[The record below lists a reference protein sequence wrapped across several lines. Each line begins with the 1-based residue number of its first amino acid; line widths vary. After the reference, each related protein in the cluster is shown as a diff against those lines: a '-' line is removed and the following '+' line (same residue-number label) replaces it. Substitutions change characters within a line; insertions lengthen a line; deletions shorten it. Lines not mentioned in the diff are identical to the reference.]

1 MPDDLW
7 RLKLKFWGV
16 RGSIPTPEPQ
26 NVRFGGNTS
35 CVEIRVPGGEPIVLD
50 AGTGIRPLGLAM
62 KGMAP
67 VHIFF
72 THFHWDHIQ
81 GLPFFSPLYNP
92 KCPVVL
98 YSTVYSGPLRETLEG
113 QMSRP
118 YFPVDL
124 SLVSSKLCFVDLGA
138 DPVRLGDVTLTPF
151 PLHHPQGCGGYRVER
166 NGAVIV
172 YATDREHGNPELD
185 GVLKEFAKGADVLI
199 HDAQYTPEEY
209 ERFKG
214 WGHSTWEEAVRVAQ
228 ECGVKQLVL
237 FHHDPNHDDTAMMN
251 IVEDARVR
259 FPNTTAAR
267 EGEVIT
273 V

>member
-1 MPDDLW
+1 MPEELW
-7 RLKLKFWGV
+7 RLKIRFWGV

-26 NVRFGGNTS
+26 NMRYGGNTS
-35 CVEIRVPGGEPIVLD
+35 CVEIRGPQSEALILD
-50 AGTGIRPLGLAM
+50 AGTGIRSLGNSM
-62 KGMAP
+62 KGEAP

-81 GLPFFSPLYNP
+81 GLPFFAPLYNP

-98 YSTVYSGPLRETLEG
+98 YSTLFSGPLRETLEG

-124 SLVSSKLCFVDLGA
+124 SLVSSKLCFVDLGKE
-138 DPVRLGDVTLTPF
+138 PVRLGDVTLTPF
-151 PLHHPQGCGGYRVER
+151 PLHHPQGCGGYKIER
-166 NGAVIV
+166 HGASVV
-172 YATDREHGNPELD
+172 YATDREHGHPQLD
-185 GVLKEFAKGADVLI
+185 KTLRDFCQDADVLI
-199 HDAQYTPEEY
+199 HDTQYTPTEY

-214 WGHSTWEEAVRVAQ
+214 WGHSTWEEAAAVAHD
-228 ECGVKQLVL
+228 CNVKQLVL
-237 FHHDPNHDDTAMMN
+237 FHHDPNHDDATMMA
-251 IVEDARVR
+251 IVEDARLK
-259 FPNTTAAR
+259 FANTTAAR